1 MPHFVSV
8 CNKSLYME
16 WSEVLA
22 LFLCWRLS
30 HWHCLRFTALWLC
43 LSAGA
48 AEVMFWFAILAP
60 VSLDWPQDII
70 TILWPHPPPHP
81 PKKNKKQPQPTHIYC
96 VPPSPPPH
104 DSWPGCCCSLL
115 IQPATVSFIA
125 LICSFL
131 SMCGQGARS
140 EWENVHLSERVFGFL
155 CLFVCFFALHFYF
168 VWHCPNKST
177 LHFLVCVMVKWFT
190 QAMLWSL
197 MALQLTRAM
206 LWISYICL
214 HWWKV

>member
-16 WSEVLA
+16 WSACPFFVLETLSLTLPTFYSPVA
-22 LFLCWRLS
+22 LSKCWSSRGNVLVCNPGPS
-30 HWHCLRFTALWLC
+30 LL
-43 LSAGA
+43 G
-48 AEVMFWFAILAP
+48 LASGYNHYP
-60 VSLDWPQDII
+60 LAS
-70 TILWPHPPPHP
+70 PPP
-81 PKKNKKQPQPTHIYC
+81 KQTTPTHTHILC
-96 VPPSPPPH
+96 PSFSTPH

-115 IQPATVSFIA
+115 IQPATVFFIA